1 MSQTILIESINY
13 DGEMATVLFKPDNAN
28 VVINL
33 GNVVLPYLFDPSLLN
48 PPREIYGTYTIL
60 VLGTD
65 GNCKTDCP
73 NILQVPRQTPT
84 PTPTITPTRTQTP
97 TPTPTITPTPTF
109 DPCKVPTPT
118 PTTTTTPTITPTI
131 TVTPSATCTNPCGC
145 PDPSRTPKPTR
156 SPKPTPSAS
165 SGYCYPTPTPTPTTP
180 LTILSLTAFYSS
192 GSTNINYQLSISNS
206 LSDNLTLEFENTLF
220 LIDGDSVVIT
230 GQTITIFSGQVF
242 SETFYVSDVEYNSLN
257 RFVSFDDF
265 NLIIDRGI
273 LYEVNTSY
281 NFSGPL
287 PTPTPTN
294 TPTKTTTPTI
304 TPTITLTNTPTVT
317 STNTP
322 TNTITPTCSITTQ
335 YLDVELRDNTKFKLI
350 LWNDS
355 NFTDPTIALC
365 DYIVSGTAYGD
376 LGTVYTGT
384 EIILTDQHQHQF
396 NLAPILQPDEIV
408 TGFTIYSI
416 NTSGCSCPVNV
427 IWEPSPTPTPTNT
440 STPTPTPT
448 NTPTVTSTNTPTV
461 TSTPT
466 PTQTPTVTP
475 TVTET
480 PTSTPTETPTNTPTP
495 TETTTPTPT
504 PTTTT
509 TPVIPNRILYW
520 DFSDLSSYSGTST
533 VYDLESNSN
542 GTIMNSPTSGS
553 TGCGTYV
560 GFNGTSQ
567 YIYTNTNLSTLF
579 SGVSPNKSEITSI
592 FMWIYPQGD
601 GVILSELGDV
611 NSLTGWHSS
620 IIEMVSG
627 TLKFGLWNGTA
638 NSVVTSSIPTT
649 FNNWYYVGMTYD
661 GSTLTAYVNG
671 VSAGNITFNR
681 QAPYNVGSNG
691 LFYLLAHQ
699 DGTNM
704 GDGGFG
710 DYRVGSF
717 EIYTTA
723 LSVGQVNSIYAT
735 TSVNYICP
743 TPTPTI
749 TPTITLTNTPTVTP
763 TNTPTN
769 TITPTP
775 TITLTSTPT
784 NTPTVTPTIT
794 STPTTTPAVPVTTNL
809 VLYYDPSN
817 LSSYPGSGTTINDL
831 SGNGLNGS
839 MSGITYTSP
848 YFSYNGTSSQIR
860 VADNPLLEPGSGD
873 WTMEVWVN
881 QSVLGS
887 DVVLGKFDNGGL
899 TIDVS
904 YSIRTT
910 NTTYYAQLGSGSGTG
925 STLFVN
931 STNYVG
937 TIGTWYQI
945 VYVFT
950 NGGTKTIE
958 TFVNGVSIGSVI
970 HGLTSI
976 LNSTNPLYIGSYNGG
991 EYSQWF
997 DGKIG
1002 ITRLYNTSPTSSE
1015 VLRNYNADYRKYI

>member
-73 NILQVPRQTPT
+73 NILQVPRPTPT

-97 TPTPTITPTPTF
+97 TPTPTTTPTPTF
-109 DPCKVPTPT
+109 DPCKVPTST
-118 PTTTTTPTITPTI
+118 PTTTTTPTITPTH
-131 TVTPSATCTNPCGC
+131 TPTPSATCTNPCGC
-145 PDPSRTPKPTR
+145 PEPSRTPRPTR
-156 SPKPTPSAS
+156 SPRPTPSAT

-192 GSTNINYQLSISNS
+192 GSTNINYQLTIGNS
-206 LSDNLTLEFENTLF
+206 LSDDLTLEFTNTLF
-220 LIDGDSVVIT
+220 LTDSDSVDIT
-230 GQTITIFSGQVF
+230 GQTITILSG
-242 SETFYVSDVEYNSLN
+242 ETFGESFYVSDVNYDLLN
-257 RFVSFDDF
+257 RFVSFDEF
-265 NLIIDRGI
+265 NLIIDKVI
-273 LYEVNTSY
+273 FYQINTSY
-281 NFSGPL
+281 YFSGPL
-287 PTPTPTN
+287 PTPTPTI
-294 TPTKTTTPTI
+294 TPTKT
-304 TPTITLTNTPTVT
+304 V
-317 STNTP
+317 TP
-322 TNTITPTCSITTQ
+322 TN
-335 YLDVELRDNTKFKLI
+335 
-350 LWNDS
+350 
-355 NFTDPTIALC
+355 
-365 DYIVSGTAYGD
+365 
-376 LGTVYTGT
+376 
-384 EIILTDQHQHQF
+384 
-396 NLAPILQPDEIV
+396 
-408 TGFTIYSI
+408 
-416 NTSGCSCPVNV
+416 
-427 IWEPSPTPTPTNT
+427 TPTNT
-440 STPTPTPT
+440 STPTNTPTNTSTPTVTPT

-461 TSTPT
+461 TSTNT

-743 TPTPTI
+743 TPTPTN
-749 TPTITLTNTPTVTP
+749 TPTPTETPTNTPTPTSTITP
-763 TNTPTN
+763 TPTN
-769 TITPTP
+769 TITPT
-775 TITLTSTPT
+775 LTQTPT
-784 NTPTVTPTIT
+784 NTPNLDGFNYSDFSSISGLELVGPYVSQTSNEIYLTSPTVASTGNLYRSTSVRYDRNFSLEWKSYIGGGTGADGYCLQWTRTNNTNGIVGGGIGRIADSSTINAIGFYT
-794 STPTTTPAVPVTTNL
+794 LNYNYFQWWKNNSLQSTDSVSVGYWRQ
-809 VLYYDPSN
+809 VLYFWADYTHSTQTFN
-817 LSSYPGSGTTINDL
+817 L
-831 SGNGLNGS
+831 
-839 MSGITYTSP
+839 
-848 YFSYNGTSSQIR
+848 YFN
-860 VADNPLLEPGSGD
+860 
-873 WTMEVWVN
+873 
-881 QSVLGS
+881 
-887 DVVLGKFDNGGL
+887 
-899 TIDVS
+899 
-904 YSIRTT
+904 TT
-910 NTTYYAQLGSGSGTG
+910 NTKPGSPNKQYTSFVFD
-925 STLFVN
+925 STP
-931 STNYVG
+931 Y
-937 TIGTWYQI
+937 
-945 VYVFT
+945 
-950 NGGTKTIE
+950 
-958 TFVNGVSIGSVI
+958 
-970 HGLTSI
+970 
-976 LNSTNPLYIGSYNGG
+976 YIGFGAATGG
-991 EYSQWF
+991 SQ
-997 DGKIG
+997 
-1002 ITRLYNTSPTSSE
+1002 
-1015 VLRNYNADYRKYI
+1015 DYHNIVNWKLTFT